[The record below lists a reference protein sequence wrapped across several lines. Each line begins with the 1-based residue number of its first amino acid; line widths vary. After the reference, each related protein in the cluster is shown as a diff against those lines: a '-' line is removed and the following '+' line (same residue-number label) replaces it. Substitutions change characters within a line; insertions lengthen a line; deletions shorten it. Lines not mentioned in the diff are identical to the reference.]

1 MSRLRTPGWSSAY
14 SLASVDLPIPGGP
27 LRWIRRGTAGV
38 YPGRSRPAASRPPGS
53 ASGGWATDPPLVR
66 TRDVDNVLSG
76 APGASP
82 EAAGRAGGTEPGLL
96 AAAAPGEWPDVALSY
111 RQHHA
116 DLVRLAL
123 LLVGDRASAEDVV
136 QDVFTR
142 LCTRRRVLAQDS
154 ALPYVRAAVVNGCRS
169 MLRRRALARR
179 VAVTRTA
186 PGRDSQESAEHAV
199 ILAEDRRLVLA
210 ALAALPGRRRE
221 VLVLRFYL
229 GLPVAEVAA
238 TLGISQGSVKSA
250 TARGL
255 ESLARLLGEE
265 R

>member
-1 MSRLRTPGWSSAY
+1 M
-14 SLASVDLPIPGGP
+14 
-27 LRWIRRGTAGV
+27 
-38 YPGRSRPAASRPPGS
+38 
-53 ASGGWATDPPLVR
+53 VR
-66 TRDVDNVLSG
+66 IRDVDNVLAG
-76 APGASP
+76 GLGTSP
-82 EAAGRAGGTEPGLL
+82 EAGEQASGADPGRRPS
-96 AAAAPGEWPDVALSY
+96 AAAGEWPDVAVIY

-136 QDVFTR
+136 QDVFAR
-142 LCTRRRVLAQDS
+142 LCTRGQVLAQDS
-154 ALPYVRAAVVNGCRS
+154 ALAYVRTAVVNGCRS
-169 MLRRRALARR
+169 VLRRRVVARR
-179 VAVTRTA
+179 VAITGTA
-186 PGRDSQESAEHAV
+186 SWRDTQESAERTA

-210 ALAALPGRRRE
+210 ALAALSGRRRE

-238 TLGISQGSVKSA
+238 MLGISQGSVKSA

-255 ESLARLLGEE
+255 KSLAQRLGEE

>member
-1 MSRLRTPGWSSAY
+1 M
-14 SLASVDLPIPGGP
+14 
-27 LRWIRRGTAGV
+27 
-38 YPGRSRPAASRPPGS
+38 
-53 ASGGWATDPPLVR
+53 VR
-66 TRDVDNVLSG
+66 TKDVDNVLSG
-76 APGASP
+76 ALGASP
-82 EAAGRAGGTEPGLL
+82 EAGGRAGGTEPGRL
-96 AAAAPGEWPDVALSY
+96 AAAAAGEWPDVALIY

-123 LLVGDRASAEDVV
+123 LLVGDRACAEDVV

-142 LCTRRRVLAQDS
+142 LCTRGRVLAQDS
-154 ALPYVRAAVVNGCRS
+154 ALAYVRTAVVNGCRS
-169 MLRRRALARR
+169 VLRRQAVARR
-179 VAVTRTA
+179 IAATRAA
-186 PGRDSQESAEHAV
+186 PGRDTQESAETQA
-199 ILAEDRRLVLA
+199 ILAEDRRRVLA

-238 TLGISQGSVKSA
+238 MLGISQGSVKSA

-255 ESLARLLGEE
+255 GSLARQLGEE

>member
-1 MSRLRTPGWSSAY
+1 MA
-14 SLASVDLPIPGGP
+14 
-27 LRWIRRGTAGV
+27 
-38 YPGRSRPAASRPPGS
+38 
-53 ASGGWATDPPLVR
+53 VR
-66 TRDVDNVLSG
+66 TKDVDNVVSG
-76 APGASP
+76 ALGASP
-82 EAAGRAGGTEPGLL
+82 EAGGRASGAEPGRLP
-96 AAAAPGEWPDVALSY
+96 AAAAGESPDVALIY

-142 LCTRRRVLAQDS
+142 LCTRGRVLEQDRVLA
-154 ALPYVRAAVVNGCRS
+154 YIRAAVMNGCRS

-179 VAVTRTA
+179 VTITRTTA
-186 PGRDSQESAEHAV
+186 WRDTQESAEHTV

-238 TLGISQGSVKSA
+238 MLGISQGSVKSA

-255 ESLARLLGEE
+255 ESLARRLGEE